1 MLMLPRRLL
10 RQNWLATKLQ
20 STAAYHSKSGV
31 YGYRPPRDK
40 STSEEVLCAETIENR
55 IKHSNAYAL
64 VQNYRRYGHKLAKL
78 DPLGLKETQSIQQLN
93 PSRYGISGDN
103 EVADINVKGILHC
116 GYGYQSP
123 KELIENLQR
132 QYCGHIGA
140 EFEHLENEVER
151 EWFAHAFETKD
162 SIEVS
167 AERQIALAKLMLRC
181 QTFDQFLASKFTT
194 VKRYGGEGCESMMA
208 AFDEIFS
215 RSSNY
220 GVTDVVM
227 CMPHRGRLNFLTT
240 MLDFPPVRMFR
251 KMKGLTELPPMAKG
265 SGDVLSHLYTSQ
277 DLKYGDN
284 TVHVSLIPNPSHLE
298 ANNPVAVGKAR
309 AKIQSLKIGDYG
321 HDSETQSKDVLCF
334 QVHGDASFSAQG
346 IISETFSFAE
356 CAHFSV
362 GGSIHLIVNNQIGF
376 TTEAERGR
384 SSRYCSDQ
392 AKINGYPVLHVNADD
407 PKAIIQAA
415 AIAVDYRQQFHRDV
429 IIDLVCFRR
438 WGHNELD
445 DPMFT
450 QPIMY
455 KAVESRM
462 SIPDTYAQQLT
473 QQDLCSESELK
484 SCVQEWNNVLVEN
497 FSKIDSYTPEQFHLL
512 KQWDGYAQASDN
524 ITSWDTGVDVDVLKF
539 IGGKSVTVPE
549 TTTVHPTIQKTHID
563 RRKKQIEAGTDLDW
577 ATAESLAIGS
587 LLYQGFNVRISGQDV
602 GRGTF
607 SHRHAM
613 IVDQESDDIYI
624 PLNHISSDQVGY
636 FEAANSVLSEEAVLG
651 FEYGMSLEHPKNLVI
666 WEAQFGDFFNGA
678 QPIIDTYVTSGETKW
693 LLQSGLVMLLPHG
706 FDGAGPEHSSCR
718 IERFL
723 QLCDS
728 KEDAIDGDHVNM
740 EIVHPTTSGQY
751 FHLLRRQMVRNYR
764 KPLIVA
770 APKTLLRLSSAA
782 SSLLDMAP
790 GTCYQPVLG
799 DIKVN
804 PESVTRLVFCSGKH
818 FYALNKQR
826 DASNSHNVAII
837 RLESLCPFP
846 VADLLKEIKKYP
858 KAKEF
863 IWSQEE
869 HRNMGPWSFVAPR
882 FQNLLAFKLHY
893 VGRGTLATAAV
904 GIATEHQKEA
914 QRLIAE
920 TFQ

>member
-1 MLMLPRRLL
+1 MLMLPRWLL
-10 RQNWLATKLQ
+10 TRNWFVPKAH
-20 STAAYHSKSGV
+20 SAAAYHSKCGV
-31 YGYRPPRDK
+31 YGYRPKNRP
-40 STSEEVLCAETIENR
+40 TSEEALCSETIENR
-55 IKHSNAYAL
+55 IKNSNAYSLA
-64 VQNYRRYGHKLAKL
+64 QNYRRYGHKLAKL
-78 DPLGLKETQSIQQLN
+78 DPLGIRETQSVEQLS
-93 PSRYGISGDN
+93 PSRYGFSD
-103 EVADINVKGILHC
+103 ESQVADINVKGILHC
-116 GYGYQSP
+116 GYGYQSS
-123 KELIENLQR
+123 KEFIENLQKE
-132 QYCGHIGA
+132 YCGHIGA
-140 EFEHLENEVER
+140 EFEHLQSEEER

-167 AERQIALAKLMLRC
+167 EERQVALAKLMLRC
-181 QTFDQFLASKFTT
+181 QAFDQFLASKFTT

-215 RSSNY
+215 RSSQH
-220 GVTDVVM
+220 GITDIVM

-251 KMKGLTELPPMAKG
+251 KMRGLTELPPNAKG
-265 SGDVLSHLYTSQ
+265 SGDVLSHLYTSK
-277 DLKYGDN
+277 DLMYGDN
-284 TVHVSLIPNPSHLE
+284 TVHLSLIPNPSHLE

-309 AKIQSLKIGDYG
+309 AKTQSLKVGDYDQDG
-321 HDSETQSKDVLCF
+321 TQNTDNVLCF

-356 CAHFSV
+356 CAHFSI

-384 SSRYCSDQ
+384 SSMYCSDQ

-407 PKAIIQAA
+407 PKAVIQAA
-415 AIAVDYRQQFHRDV
+415 ALAVEYRQRFHRDI

-455 KAVESRM
+455 KAVESRK
-462 SIPDTYAQQLT
+462 SIPDMYAQDVLNKE
-473 QQDLCSESELK
+473 LCTESELK
-484 SCVQEWNNVLVEN
+484 TCVQEWNNVLVDN
-497 FSKIDSYTPEQFHLL
+497 FSKTDTYVPEQFHLL
-512 KQWDGYAQASDN
+512 QQWTGIEQASDN
-524 ITSWDTGVDVDVLKF
+524 ITSWDTGVDINVLKF
-539 IGGKSVTVPE
+539 VGASSVIVPE
-549 TTTVHPTIQKTHID
+549 DMNVHPTIQKTHID
-563 RRKKQIEAGTDLDW
+563 RRKRQIEAGTDLDW
-577 ATAESLAIGS
+577 ATAEALAMGS

-613 IVDQESDDIYI
+613 IVDQMTDDIHI
-624 PLNHISSDQVGY
+624 PLNHMLPGQVGH
-636 FEAANSVLSEEAVLG
+636 FEVANSVLSEEAVLG

-728 KEDAIDGDHVNM
+728 KEDAVDGDHVNM
-740 EIVHPTTSGQY
+740 EIVHPTTSAQY

-764 KPLIVA
+764 KPLIVV

-790 GTCYQPVLG
+790 GTTYQPVLG
-799 DIKVN
+799 DSTAKT
-804 PESVTRLVFCSGKH
+804 ESVTRLVFCSGKH

-826 DASNSHNVAII
+826 EALKSDHVAII

-846 VADLLKEIKKYP
+846 VAALLNEVKKYP

-882 FQNLLAFKLHY
+882 FQNLLATKLRY
-893 VGRGTLATAAV
+893 VGRDTLATAAV
-904 GIATEHQKEA
+904 GIATEHQREA
-914 QRLIAE
+914 QQVIAE
-920 TFQ
+920 TFH